1 MPYPNPATNGKDI
14 AIDFKLRN
22 AASAV
27 VTLSDMNGRQVQ
39 TIANGMFRSGENT
52 VSFKPQGLKAGMY
65 LVTVRTAEGY
75 STGKVVIE

>member
-1 MPYPNPATNGKDI
+1 
-14 AIDFKLRN
+14 
-22 AASAV
+22 
-27 VTLSDMNGRQVQ
+27 MNGRQVQ
-39 TIANGMFRSGENT
+39 TIANGMFRNGENT